1 MHGLISMSKNF
12 LERKKENDLPKSTES
27 IANEEPRLRPA
38 LGMFL
43 F

>member
-12 LERKKENDLPKSTES
+12 LERKKENDLPKGTES
-27 IANEEPRLRPA
+27 IANEEPGPA